1 MTHTP
6 GSARPRTTQTVVTAL
21 RGAGFDFVAGDQV
34 GAWLGEAAMAHWP
47 AFAASW
53 DDLGPDLF
61 MADGGRYRRRR
72 HAALAVGPDGA
83 RRKPHQPHFQSRDY
97 NALNGGVQRW
107 FEPIQLSVTESPVLL
122 GLLGLADKTF
132 RAATPAPPPVWHV
145 EVHQFRIEAQAGQAG
160 HPTPEGLHRDGV
172 DWVLVAL
179 IGRSNVAEGITQ
191 IADAG
196 GAALDRFTLANP
208 LDTAFLDDHRVR
220 HGVTPIHRLDA
231 DQPGCRDALVITLTR
246 QGPESR

>member
-1 MTHTP
+1 MGHASGMQRAWSTE
-6 GSARPRTTQTVVTAL
+6 ATVAAL
-21 RGAGFDFVAGDQV
+21 RDDGFVFTAGDRM

-72 HAALAVGPDGA
+72 HAALAADVNGV

-107 FEPIQLSVTESPVLL
+107 FEPIRPSVTESPILL
-122 GLLGLADKTF
+122 GLLGLAETAF
-132 RAATPAPPPVWHV
+132 RAATPAPPQVWHV
-145 EVHQFRIEAQAGQAG
+145 EVHQFRIEAQAEQAG
-160 HPTPEGLHRDGV
+160 RPTPEGLHRDGV

-179 IGRSNVAEGITQ
+179 IGRSNVAEGVTQ

-196 GAALDRFTLANP
+196 GAALDRFTLTNP
-208 LDTAFLDDHRVR
+208 LDTVLLDDCRVR
-220 HGVTPIHRLDA
+220 HGVTPIHRLDR
-231 DQPGCRDALVITLTR
+231 DQAGYRDALVITLAR
-246 QGPESR
+246 QEPESG